1 MIKNI
6 SLNKTWFRRL
16 LFSYVTIF
24 LFIVPLLMFVLL
36 MAFSELSRK
45 TAVESNKIFTKQLL
59 QSIDNQMKLID
70 NTITNEIAS
79 DDTLLGF
86 FNPALQSDRYYSG
99 YLSSVKVKSP
109 WQRCLSSIRSI
120 YTGCRTIRC
129 RRHTP
134 FLS

>member
-24 LFIVPLLMFVLL
+24 LFIVPLLMFILL

-45 TAVESNKIFTKQLL
+45 TAVESNEIFTKQVL
-59 QSIDNQMKLID
+59 QSVDNQLKLMD

-86 FNPALQSDRYYSG
+86 LILP
-99 YLSSVKVKSP
+99 
-109 WQRCLSSIRSI
+109 
-120 YTGCRTIRC
+120 CRTIAIIRAIC
-129 RRHTP
+129 R
-134 FLS
+134 L